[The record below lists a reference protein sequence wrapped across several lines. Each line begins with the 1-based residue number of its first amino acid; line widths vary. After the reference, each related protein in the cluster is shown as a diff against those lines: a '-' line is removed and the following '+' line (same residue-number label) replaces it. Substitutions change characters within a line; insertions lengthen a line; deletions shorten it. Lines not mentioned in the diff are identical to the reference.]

1 MELTITLA
9 LSILASVISVSTF
22 VLNRKDKAI
31 KDKDDMDKG
40 KTEQTLIDYRLT
52 KVEEKLDK
60 ILDYLNSYDKEIDER
75 VEKALNNHVLLYHKG
90 EWHGVERG
98 YNRYERGS
106 ESSEKSKPS
115 DGTLIR
121 SKKNQ

>member
-31 KDKDDMDKG
+31 K
-40 KTEQTLIDYRLT
+40 
-52 KVEEKLDK
+52 EKLDK

-115 DGTLIR
+115 NGTLIR
-121 SKKNQ
+121 SEKNQ